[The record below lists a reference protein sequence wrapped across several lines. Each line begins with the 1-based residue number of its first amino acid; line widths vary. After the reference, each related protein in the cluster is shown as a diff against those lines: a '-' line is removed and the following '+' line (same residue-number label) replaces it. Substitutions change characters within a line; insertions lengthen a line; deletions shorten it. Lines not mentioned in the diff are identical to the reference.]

1 MWFAGC
7 FCMTGGRRN
16 QPKHCV
22 PGNCNPC
29 LPNGRFLNRGIRALL
44 QVRVCFLCW
53 TRLIPSTFPDVCV
66 FRSFISR
73 TDRSAVG
80 FTLLPLAKRSLPGV
94 LPGSSRDGLGGC
106 IHGLAPSHLS
116 VDSVVLDAPT
126 AVLPGHVTPP
136 PTSTTSIFMSHFLS
150 TPPLL
155 SPRFS
160 PREIGL
166 EILFS
171 SLFPLP
177 IPRLPRNL
185 GSCCFST
192 PIFER
197 PFLSSPLPRIPPSF
211 DFEALFFPIGDV
223 SPVLGIIDDV
233 STWLSGAFG
242 TQPSEVRN
250 RRGVGR
256 DTTVS

>member
-1 MWFAGC
+1 MDL
-7 FCMTGGRRN
+7 
-16 QPKHCV
+16 PLPICV
-22 PGNCNPC
+22 S
-29 LPNGRFLNRGIRALL
+29 IR
-44 QVRVCFLCW
+44 LCW
-53 TRLIPSTFPDVCV
+53 TPQPQSC
-66 FRSFISR
+66 
-73 TDRSAVG
+73 
-80 FTLLPLAKRSLPGV
+80 
-94 LPGSSRDGLGGC
+94 
-106 IHGLAPSHLS
+106 
-116 VDSVVLDAPT
+116 LDTSP
-126 AVLPGHVTPP
+126 PP

-150 TPPLL
+150 TPPLV

-171 SLFPLP
+171 SLFPFP

-185 GSCCFST
+185 GPCCFST

-223 SPVLGIIDDV
+223 FPVLGIIDDV

-256 DTTVS
+256 DTTVSWRPVGSPGRSMGGGGAATWTGRRAGRQARVGKGVLRWTRSWERPIQRGNGSHKGLGGANLMVQGRLTSERSW